1 MTPHWNEWNH
11 EAHIQEDGNLVGMHS
26 EDHVN
31 GHRGKYEIR
40 KGGVPLRTTCTER
53 YFRDS

>member
-40 KGGVPLRTTCTER
+40 KGGHAFEDNLYRKVL
-53 YFRDS
+53 